1 MYKHFLSVLSA
12 VIISILP
19 ATAQGTFQRPKLV
32 VGVVIDQMRWDYLY
46 RYQNRFEEDGFKRL
60 MREGFNC
67 ENTMLNYI
75 PAVTAIGHTSLYT
88 GSVPAIHGIA
98 GNDFHINGKQTYCTD
113 DDNVSTVG
121 STSNAGKMSPRNL
134 QTTTIGDELHL
145 ATNYQSK
152 VISISLK
159 DRAAI
164 LPGGHTA
171 DGAYW
176 FDTET
181 GNFITSTYYR
191 DELPEWLDKF
201 NDKQLAKQYLSK
213 DWNTLY
219 PIESYKKSC
228 VDNNDYET
236 PFPNTAAPTMPVATS
251 KIMETEGYG
260 LIRNTPYGNT
270 ITIDLALAAIDGEH
284 LGNRGETDMLA
295 ISLSSTD
302 YIGHQFG
309 TYAIETEDTYLRL
322 DRDIARLLTTLDEK
336 IGKGEYLLFLT
347 ADHAAAHNF
356 KFLKDKNIPAGGWD
370 IEKTKKSLNNN
381 LKSTFK
387 TDKNLVSGLL
397 NYQIFLDNE
406 KIDSLGI
413 DKGDVISSA
422 INYIKRGEGVYCA
435 VEQENAGTA
444 TIPSPIKD
452 RIINGYYPGRSGEI
466 QIIMSPGWYG
476 LESEETGGT
485 DHGVWHPYDTH
496 VPLIFFG
503 SGIKP
508 GHTFAPVDFTDIAA
522 TICALL
528 RIQMPDGCIGKPIAD
543 LTDK

>member
-1 MYKHFLSVLSA
+1 MHKYLFSLLLA
-12 VIISILP
+12 AILAMP
-19 ATAQGTFQRPKLV
+19 AMAQNPFRRPKLV
-32 VGVVIDQMRWDYLY
+32 VGVVVDQMRWDYLY
-46 RYQNRFEEDGFKRL
+46 RYQERFGDNGFKRL

-75 PAVTAIGHTSLYT
+75 PAVTAIGHTSIYT

-98 GNDFHINGKQTYCTD
+98 GNDFHIDGKQTYCTD
-113 DDNVSTVG
+113 DAAVATVG
-121 STSNAGKMSPRNL
+121 SNSDAGKMSPHNL
-134 QTTTIGDELHL
+134 KVTTIGDELHL
-145 ATNYQSK
+145 ATNYRSK
-152 VISISLK
+152 IISVSLK
-159 DRAAI
+159 DRASI

-176 FDTET
+176 FDAET

-191 DELPEWLDKF
+191 KDLPGWLKQF
-201 NDKQLAKQYLSK
+201 NDRQLAKHYLSQ
-213 DWNTLY
+213 DWETLY
-219 PIESYKKSC
+219 PTESYKNSTA
-228 VDNNDYET
+228 DNNSYEN
-236 PFPNTAAPTMPVATS
+236 PFPGADTPTMPVTTS
-251 KIMETEGYG
+251 KLMDSEGLG

-270 ITIDLALAAIDGEH
+270 LTIDLALAAIDGER

-295 ISLSSTD
+295 VSLSSTD

-322 DRDIARLLTTLDEK
+322 DRDIARLLAALDQE

-356 KFLKDKNIPAGGWD
+356 KFLTDKGIPAGGWD
-370 IEKTKKSLNNN
+370 IEKTKAALNSH
-381 LKSTFK
+381 LKAEFK
-387 TDKNLVSGLL
+387 TDCNLVSGLL

-413 DKGDVISSA
+413 SKENVVAAA
-422 INYIKRGEGVYCA
+422 IDYIKRGEGVYCA

-444 TIPSPIKD
+444 TLPSPIKD
-452 RIINGYYPGRSGEI
+452 RIVNGYYPGRSGEI
-466 QIIMSPGWYG
+466 QIIMQPGWYG
-476 LESEETGGT
+476 LESEATGGT

-503 SGIKP
+503 SGINP
-508 GHTFAPVDFTDIAA
+508 GATFTPVEITDIAA
-522 TICALL
+522 TVCALL
-528 RIQMPDGCIGKPIAD
+528 HIQMPDGCLGKPVTE
-543 LTDK
+543 LTK

>member
-1 MYKHFLSVLSA
+1 MHKYLFSLLLA
-12 VIISILP
+12 AILAMP
-19 ATAQGTFQRPKLV
+19 AMAQNPFRRPKLV
-32 VGVVIDQMRWDYLY
+32 VGVVVDQMRWDYLY
-46 RYQNRFEEDGFKRL
+46 RYQERFGDNGFKRL

-75 PAVTAIGHTSLYT
+75 PAVTAIGHTSIYT

-98 GNDFHINGKQTYCTD
+98 GNDFHIDGKQTYCTD
-113 DDNVSTVG
+113 DAAVATVG
-121 STSNAGKMSPRNL
+121 SNSDAGKMSPHNL
-134 QTTTIGDELHL
+134 KVTTIGDELHL
-145 ATNYQSK
+145 ATNYRSK
-152 VISISLK
+152 VISVSLK
-159 DRAAI
+159 DRASI

-176 FDTET
+176 FDAET

-191 DELPEWLDKF
+191 KDLPGWLKKF
-201 NDKQLAKQYLSK
+201 NDRQLAKHYLSQ
-213 DWNTLY
+213 DWETLY
-219 PIESYKKSC
+219 PTESYKNSTA
-228 VDNNDYET
+228 DNNSYEN
-236 PFPNTAAPTMPVATS
+236 PFPGADTPTMPVATS
-251 KIMETEGYG
+251 KLMDSEGLG

-270 ITIDLALAAIDGEH
+270 LTIDLALAAIDGER

-295 ISLSSTD
+295 VSLSSTD

-322 DRDIARLLTTLDEK
+322 DRDIARLLAALDKE

-356 KFLKDKNIPAGGWD
+356 KFLTDKGIPAGGWD
-370 IEKTKKSLNNN
+370 IEKTKAALNSH
-381 LKSTFK
+381 LKAEFK
-387 TDKNLVSGLL
+387 TDCNLVSGLL

-413 DKGDVISSA
+413 SKENVVAAA
-422 INYIKRGEGVYCA
+422 IDYIKRGEGVYCA

-444 TIPSPIKD
+444 TLPSPIKD
-452 RIINGYYPGRSGEI
+452 RIVNGYYPGRSGEI
-466 QIIMSPGWYG
+466 QIIMQPGWYG
-476 LESEETGGT
+476 LESEATGGT

-503 SGIKP
+503 SGINP
-508 GHTFAPVDFTDIAA
+508 GATFTPVEITDIAA
-522 TICALL
+522 TVCALL
-528 RIQMPDGCIGKPIAD
+528 HIQMPDGCIGKPVTE
-543 LTDK
+543 LTK

>member
-1 MYKHFLSVLSA
+1 MHKYLFSLLLA
-12 VIISILP
+12 AILAMP
-19 ATAQGTFQRPKLV
+19 AMAQNPFRRPKLV
-32 VGVVIDQMRWDYLY
+32 VGVVVDQMRWDYLY
-46 RYQNRFEEDGFKRL
+46 RYQERFGDNGFKRL

-75 PAVTAIGHTSLYT
+75 PAVTAIGHTSIYT

-98 GNDFHINGKQTYCTD
+98 GNDFHIDGKQTYCTD
-113 DDNVSTVG
+113 DAAVATVG
-121 STSNAGKMSPRNL
+121 SNSDAGKMSPHNL
-134 QTTTIGDELHL
+134 KVTTIGDELHL
-145 ATNYQSK
+145 ATNYRSK
-152 VISISLK
+152 IISVSLK
-159 DRAAI
+159 DRASI

-176 FDTET
+176 FDAET

-191 DELPEWLDKF
+191 KDLPGWLKQF
-201 NDKQLAKQYLSK
+201 NDRQLAKHYLSQ
-213 DWNTLY
+213 DWETLY
-219 PIESYKKSC
+219 PTESYKNSTA
-228 VDNNDYET
+228 DNNSYEN
-236 PFPNTAAPTMPVATS
+236 PFPGADTPTMPVATS
-251 KIMETEGYG
+251 KLMDSEGLG

-270 ITIDLALAAIDGEH
+270 LTIDLALAAIDGER

-295 ISLSSTD
+295 VSLSSTD

-322 DRDIARLLTTLDEK
+322 DRDIARLLAALDQK

-356 KFLKDKNIPAGGWD
+356 KFLTDKGIPAGGWD
-370 IEKTKKSLNNN
+370 IRKTKAALNSH
-381 LKSTFK
+381 LKAEFK
-387 TDKNLVSGLL
+387 TDCNLVSGLL

-413 DKGDVISSA
+413 SKENVVAAA
-422 INYIKRGEGVYCA
+422 IDYIKRGEGVYCA

-444 TIPSPIKD
+444 TLPSPIKN
-452 RIINGYYPGRSGEI
+452 RIVNGYYPGRSGEI
-466 QIIMSPGWYG
+466 QIIMQPGWYG
-476 LESEETGGT
+476 LESEATGGT

-503 SGIKP
+503 SGINP
-508 GHTFAPVDFTDIAA
+508 GATFTPVEITDIAA
-522 TICALL
+522 TVCALL
-528 RIQMPDGCIGKPIAD
+528 HIQMPDGCIGKPVTE
-543 LTDK
+543 LTK

>member
-1 MYKHFLSVLSA
+1 MHKYLFSFLLA
-12 VIISILP
+12 AILAMP
-19 ATAQGTFQRPKLV
+19 AMAQNPFRRPKLV
-32 VGVVIDQMRWDYLY
+32 VGVVVDQMRWDYLY
-46 RYQNRFEEDGFKRL
+46 RYQERFGDNGFKRL

-75 PAVTAIGHTSLYT
+75 PAVTAIGHTSIYT

-98 GNDFHINGKQTYCTD
+98 GNDFHIDGKQTYCTD
-113 DDNVSTVG
+113 DAAVATVG
-121 STSNAGKMSPRNL
+121 SNSDAGKMSPHNL
-134 QTTTIGDELHL
+134 KVTTIGDELHL
-145 ATNYQSK
+145 ATNYRSK
-152 VISISLK
+152 VISVSLK
-159 DRAAI
+159 DRASI

-176 FDTET
+176 FDAET

-191 DELPEWLDKF
+191 KDLPGWLKKF
-201 NDKQLAKQYLSK
+201 NDRQLAKHYLSQ
-213 DWNTLY
+213 DWETLY
-219 PIESYKKSC
+219 PTERYKNSTA
-228 VDNNDYET
+228 DNNSYEN
-236 PFPNTAAPTMPVATS
+236 PFPGADTPTMPVTTS
-251 KIMETEGYG
+251 KLMDSEGLG

-270 ITIDLALAAIDGEH
+270 LTIDLALAAIDGER

-295 ISLSSTD
+295 VSLSSTD

-322 DRDIARLLTTLDEK
+322 DCDIARLLAALDQE

-356 KFLKDKNIPAGGWD
+356 KFLTDKGIPAGGWD
-370 IEKTKKSLNNN
+370 IGKTKAALNSH
-381 LKSTFK
+381 LKAEFK
-387 TDKNLVSGLL
+387 TDCNLVSGLL

-413 DKGDVISSA
+413 SKKNVVAAA
-422 INYIKRGEGVYCA
+422 IDYIKRGEGVYCA

-444 TIPSPIKD
+444 TLPSPIKD
-452 RIINGYYPGRSGEI
+452 RIVNGYYPGRSGEI
-466 QIIMSPGWYG
+466 QIIMQPGWYG
-476 LESEETGGT
+476 LESEATGGT

-503 SGIKP
+503 SGINP
-508 GHTFAPVDFTDIAA
+508 GATFTPVEITDIAA
-522 TICALL
+522 TVCALL
-528 RIQMPDGCIGKPIAD
+528 HIQMPDGCIGKPVTE
-543 LTDK
+543 LTK

>member
-1 MYKHFLSVLSA
+1 MHKYLFSLLLA
-12 VIISILP
+12 AILAMP
-19 ATAQGTFQRPKLV
+19 AMAQNPFRRPKLV
-32 VGVVIDQMRWDYLY
+32 VGVVVDQMRWDYLY
-46 RYQNRFEEDGFKRL
+46 RYQERFGDNGFKRL

-75 PAVTAIGHTSLYT
+75 PAVTAIGHTSIYT

-98 GNDFHINGKQTYCTD
+98 GNDFHIDGKQTYCTD
-113 DDNVSTVG
+113 DAAVATVG
-121 STSNAGKMSPRNL
+121 SNSDAGKMSPHNL
-134 QTTTIGDELHL
+134 KVTTIGDELHL
-145 ATNYQSK
+145 ATNYRSK
-152 VISISLK
+152 VISVSLK
-159 DRAAI
+159 DRASI

-176 FDTET
+176 FDAET

-191 DELPEWLDKF
+191 KDLPGWLKQF
-201 NDKQLAKQYLSK
+201 NDRQLAKHYLSQ
-213 DWNTLY
+213 DWETLY
-219 PIESYKKSC
+219 PTESYKNSTA
-228 VDNNDYET
+228 DNNSYEN
-236 PFPNTAAPTMPVATS
+236 PFPGADTPTMPVATS
-251 KIMETEGYG
+251 KLMDSEGLG

-270 ITIDLALAAIDGEH
+270 LTIDLALAAIDGER

-295 ISLSSTD
+295 VSLSSTD

-322 DRDIARLLTTLDEK
+322 DRDIARLLAALDQE

-356 KFLKDKNIPAGGWD
+356 KFLTDKGIPAGGWD
-370 IEKTKKSLNNN
+370 IEKTKAALNSH
-381 LKSTFK
+381 LKAEFK
-387 TDKNLVSGLL
+387 TDCNLVSGLL

-413 DKGDVISSA
+413 SKENVVAAA
-422 INYIKRGEGVYCA
+422 IDYIKRGEGVYCA

-444 TIPSPIKD
+444 TLPSPIKD
-452 RIINGYYPGRSGEI
+452 RIVNGYYPGRSGEI
-466 QIIMSPGWYG
+466 QIIMQPGWYG
-476 LESEETGGT
+476 LESEATGGT

-503 SGIKP
+503 SGINP
-508 GHTFAPVDFTDIAA
+508 GATFTPVEITDIAA
-522 TICALL
+522 TVCALL
-528 RIQMPDGCIGKPIAD
+528 HIQMPDGCLGKPVTE
-543 LTDK
+543 LTK

>member
-1 MYKHFLSVLSA
+1 MHKYLFSFLLA
-12 VIISILP
+12 AILAMP
-19 ATAQGTFQRPKLV
+19 AMAQNPFRRPKLV
-32 VGVVIDQMRWDYLY
+32 VGVVVDQMRWDYLY
-46 RYQNRFEEDGFKRL
+46 RYQERFGDNGFKRL

-75 PAVTAIGHTSLYT
+75 PAVTAIGHTSIYT

-98 GNDFHINGKQTYCTD
+98 GNDFHIDGKQTYCTD
-113 DDNVSTVG
+113 DAAVATVG
-121 STSNAGKMSPRNL
+121 SNSDAGKMSPHNL
-134 QTTTIGDELHL
+134 KVTTIGDELHL
-145 ATNYQSK
+145 ATNYRSK
-152 VISISLK
+152 VISVSLK
-159 DRAAI
+159 DRASI

-176 FDTET
+176 FDAET

-191 DELPEWLDKF
+191 KDLPGWLKQF
-201 NDKQLAKQYLSK
+201 NDRQLAKHYLSQ
-213 DWNTLY
+213 DWETLY
-219 PIESYKKSC
+219 PTESYKNSTA
-228 VDNNDYET
+228 DNNSYEN
-236 PFPNTAAPTMPVATS
+236 PFPGADTPTMPVTTS
-251 KIMETEGYG
+251 KLMDSEGLG

-270 ITIDLALAAIDGEH
+270 LTIDLALAAIDGER

-295 ISLSSTD
+295 VSLSSTD

-322 DRDIARLLTTLDEK
+322 DRDIARLLAALDQK

-356 KFLKDKNIPAGGWD
+356 KFLTDKGIPAGGWD
-370 IEKTKKSLNNN
+370 IEKTKAALNSH
-381 LKSTFK
+381 LKAEFK
-387 TDKNLVSGLL
+387 TDCNLVSGLL

-413 DKGDVISSA
+413 SKENVVAAA
-422 INYIKRGEGVYCA
+422 IDYIKRGEGVYCA

-444 TIPSPIKD
+444 TLPSPIKN
-452 RIINGYYPGRSGEI
+452 RIVNGYYPGRSGEI
-466 QIIMSPGWYG
+466 QIIMQPGWYG
-476 LESEETGGT
+476 LESEATGGT

-503 SGIKP
+503 SGINP
-508 GHTFAPVDFTDIAA
+508 GATFTPVEITDIAA
-522 TICALL
+522 TVCALL
-528 RIQMPDGCIGKPIAD
+528 HIQMPDGCIGKPVIE
-543 LTDK
+543 LTK

>member
-1 MYKHFLSVLSA
+1 MHKYLFSLLLA
-12 VIISILP
+12 AILAMP
-19 ATAQGTFQRPKLV
+19 AMAQNPFRRPKLV
-32 VGVVIDQMRWDYLY
+32 VGVVVDQMRWDYLY
-46 RYQNRFEEDGFKRL
+46 RYQERFGDNGFKRL

-75 PAVTAIGHTSLYT
+75 PAVTAIGHTSIYT

-98 GNDFHINGKQTYCTD
+98 GNDFHIDGKQTYCTD
-113 DDNVSTVG
+113 DAAVATVG
-121 STSNAGKMSPRNL
+121 SNSDAGKMSPHNL
-134 QTTTIGDELHL
+134 KVTTIGDELHL
-145 ATNYQSK
+145 ATNYRSK
-152 VISISLK
+152 VISVSLK
-159 DRAAI
+159 DRASI

-176 FDTET
+176 FDAET

-191 DELPEWLDKF
+191 KDLPGWLKQF
-201 NDKQLAKQYLSK
+201 NDRQLAKHYLSQ
-213 DWNTLY
+213 DWETLY
-219 PIESYKKSC
+219 PTESYKNSTA
-228 VDNNDYET
+228 DNNSYEN
-236 PFPNTAAPTMPVATS
+236 PFPGADTPTMPVATS
-251 KIMETEGYG
+251 KLMDSEGLG

-270 ITIDLALAAIDGEH
+270 LTIDLALAAIDGER

-295 ISLSSTD
+295 VSLSSTD

-322 DRDIARLLTTLDEK
+322 DRDIARLLAALDHE

-356 KFLKDKNIPAGGWD
+356 KFLTDKGIPAGGWD
-370 IEKTKKSLNNN
+370 IEKTKAALNSH
-381 LKSTFK
+381 LKAEFK
-387 TDKNLVSGLL
+387 TDCNLVSGLL

-413 DKGDVISSA
+413 SKENVVAAA
-422 INYIKRGEGVYCA
+422 IDYIKRGEGVYCA

-444 TIPSPIKD
+444 TLPSPIKD
-452 RIINGYYPGRSGEI
+452 RIVNGYYPGRSGEI
-466 QIIMSPGWYG
+466 QIIMQPGWYG
-476 LESEETGGT
+476 LESEATGGT

-503 SGIKP
+503 SGINP
-508 GHTFAPVDFTDIAA
+508 GATFTPVEITDIAA
-522 TICALL
+522 TVCALL
-528 RIQMPDGCIGKPIAD
+528 HIQMPDGCIGKPVTE
-543 LTDK
+543 LTK

>member
-1 MYKHFLSVLSA
+1 MHKYLFSLLLA
-12 VIISILP
+12 AILAMP
-19 ATAQGTFQRPKLV
+19 TMAQNPFRRPKLV
-32 VGVVIDQMRWDYLY
+32 VGVVVDQMRWDYLY
-46 RYQNRFEEDGFKRL
+46 RYQERFGDNGFKRL

-75 PAVTAIGHTSLYT
+75 PAVTAIGHTSIYT

-98 GNDFHINGKQTYCTD
+98 GNDFHIDGKQTYCTD
-113 DDNVSTVG
+113 DAAVATVG
-121 STSNAGKMSPRNL
+121 SNSDAGKMSPHNL
-134 QTTTIGDELHL
+134 KVTTIGDELHL
-145 ATNYQSK
+145 ATNYRSK
-152 VISISLK
+152 IISVSLK
-159 DRAAI
+159 DRASI

-176 FDTET
+176 FDAET

-191 DELPEWLDKF
+191 KDLPGWLKQF
-201 NDKQLAKQYLSK
+201 NDRQLAKHYLSQ
-213 DWNTLY
+213 DWETLY
-219 PIESYKKSC
+219 PTESYKNSTA
-228 VDNNDYET
+228 DNNSYEN
-236 PFPNTAAPTMPVATS
+236 PFPGADTPTMPVATS
-251 KIMETEGYG
+251 KLMDSEGLG

-270 ITIDLALAAIDGEH
+270 LTIDLALAAIDGER

-295 ISLSSTD
+295 VSLSSTD

-322 DRDIARLLTTLDEK
+322 DRDIARLLAALDHE

-356 KFLKDKNIPAGGWD
+356 KFLTDKGIPAGGWD
-370 IEKTKKSLNNN
+370 IEKTKAALNSH
-381 LKSTFK
+381 LKAEFK
-387 TDKNLVSGLL
+387 TDCNLVSGLL

-413 DKGDVISSA
+413 SKENVVAAA
-422 INYIKRGEGVYCA
+422 IDYIKRGEGVYCA

-444 TIPSPIKD
+444 TLPSPIKD
-452 RIINGYYPGRSGEI
+452 RIVNGYYPGRSGEI
-466 QIIMSPGWYG
+466 QIIMQPGWYG
-476 LESEETGGT
+476 LESEATGGT

-503 SGIKP
+503 SGINP
-508 GHTFAPVDFTDIAA
+508 GATFTPVEITDIAA
-522 TICALL
+522 TVCALL
-528 RIQMPDGCIGKPIAD
+528 HIQMPDGCIGKPVTE
-543 LTDK
+543 LTK

>member
-1 MYKHFLSVLSA
+1 MHKYLFSLLLA
-12 VIISILP
+12 AILAMP
-19 ATAQGTFQRPKLV
+19 AMAQNPFRRPKLV
-32 VGVVIDQMRWDYLY
+32 VGVVVDQMRWDYLY
-46 RYQNRFEEDGFKRL
+46 RYQERFGDNGFKRL

-75 PAVTAIGHTSLYT
+75 PAVTAIGHTSIYT

-98 GNDFHINGKQTYCTD
+98 GNDFHIDGKQTYCTD
-113 DDNVSTVG
+113 DAAVATVG
-121 STSNAGKMSPRNL
+121 SNSDAGKMSPHNL
-134 QTTTIGDELHL
+134 KVTTIGDELHL
-145 ATNYQSK
+145 ATNYRSK
-152 VISISLK
+152 IISVSLK
-159 DRAAI
+159 DRASI

-176 FDTET
+176 FDAET

-191 DELPEWLDKF
+191 KDLPGWLKQF
-201 NDKQLAKQYLSK
+201 NDRQLAKHYLSQ
-213 DWNTLY
+213 DWETLY
-219 PIESYKKSC
+219 PTESYKNSTA
-228 VDNNDYET
+228 DNNSYEN
-236 PFPNTAAPTMPVATS
+236 PFPGADTPTMPVTTS
-251 KIMETEGYG
+251 KLMDSEGLG

-270 ITIDLALAAIDGEH
+270 LTIDLALAAIDGER

-295 ISLSSTD
+295 VSLSSTD

-322 DRDIARLLTTLDEK
+322 DRDIARLLAALDQE

-356 KFLKDKNIPAGGWD
+356 KFLTDKGIPAGGWD
-370 IEKTKKSLNNN
+370 IGKTKAALNSH
-381 LKSTFK
+381 LKAEFK
-387 TDKNLVSGLL
+387 TDCNLVSGLL

-413 DKGDVISSA
+413 SKENVVAAA
-422 INYIKRGEGVYCA
+422 IDYIKRGEGVYCA

-444 TIPSPIKD
+444 TLPSPIKD
-452 RIINGYYPGRSGEI
+452 RIVNGYYPGRSGEI
-466 QIIMSPGWYG
+466 QIIMQPGWYG
-476 LESEETGGT
+476 LESEATGGT

-503 SGIKP
+503 SGINP
-508 GHTFAPVDFTDIAA
+508 GATFTPVEITDIAA
-522 TICALL
+522 TVCALL
-528 RIQMPDGCIGKPIAD
+528 HIQMPDGCIGKPVTE
-543 LTDK
+543 LTK

>member
-1 MYKHFLSVLSA
+1 MHKYLFSLLLA
-12 VIISILP
+12 AILAMP
-19 ATAQGTFQRPKLV
+19 AMAQNPFRRPKLV
-32 VGVVIDQMRWDYLY
+32 VGVVVDQMRWDYLY
-46 RYQNRFEEDGFKRL
+46 RYQERFGDNGFKRL

-75 PAVTAIGHTSLYT
+75 PAVTAIGHTSIYT

-98 GNDFHINGKQTYCTD
+98 GNDFHIDGKQTYCTD
-113 DDNVSTVG
+113 DAAVATVG
-121 STSNAGKMSPRNL
+121 SNSDAGKMSPHNL
-134 QTTTIGDELHL
+134 KVTTIGDELHL
-145 ATNYQSK
+145 ATNYRSK
-152 VISISLK
+152 VISVSLK
-159 DRAAI
+159 DRASI

-176 FDTET
+176 FDAET

-191 DELPEWLDKF
+191 KDLPGWLKKF
-201 NDKQLAKQYLSK
+201 NDRQLAKHYLSQ
-213 DWNTLY
+213 DWETLY
-219 PIESYKKSC
+219 PTESYKNSTA
-228 VDNNDYET
+228 DNNSYEN
-236 PFPNTAAPTMPVATS
+236 PFPGADTPTMPVTTS
-251 KIMETEGYG
+251 KLMDSEGLG

-270 ITIDLALAAIDGEH
+270 LTIDLALAAIDGER

-295 ISLSSTD
+295 VSLSSTD

-322 DRDIARLLTTLDEK
+322 DRDIARLLAALDQK

-356 KFLKDKNIPAGGWD
+356 KFLTDKGIPAGGWD
-370 IEKTKKSLNNN
+370 IGKTKAALNSH
-381 LKSTFK
+381 LKAEFK
-387 TDKNLVSGLL
+387 TDCNLVSGLL

-413 DKGDVISSA
+413 SKENVVAAA
-422 INYIKRGEGVYCA
+422 IDYIKRGEGVYCA

-444 TIPSPIKD
+444 TLPSPIKD
-452 RIINGYYPGRSGEI
+452 RIVNGYYPGRSGEI
-466 QIIMSPGWYG
+466 QIIMQPGWYG
-476 LESEETGGT
+476 LESEATGGT

-503 SGIKP
+503 SGINP
-508 GHTFAPVDFTDIAA
+508 GATFTPVEITDIAA
-522 TICALL
+522 TVCALL
-528 RIQMPDGCIGKPIAD
+528 HIQMPDGCLGKPVTE
-543 LTDK
+543 LTK

>member
-1 MYKHFLSVLSA
+1 MHKYLFSFLLA
-12 VIISILP
+12 AILAMP
-19 ATAQGTFQRPKLV
+19 AMAQNPFRRPKLV
-32 VGVVIDQMRWDYLY
+32 VGVVVDQMRWDYLY
-46 RYQNRFEEDGFKRL
+46 RYQERFGDNGFKRL

-75 PAVTAIGHTSLYT
+75 PAVTAIGHTSIYT

-98 GNDFHINGKQTYCTD
+98 GNDFHIDGKQTYCTD
-113 DDNVSTVG
+113 DAAVATVG
-121 STSNAGKMSPRNL
+121 SNSDAGKMSPHNL
-134 QTTTIGDELHL
+134 KVTTIGDELHL
-145 ATNYQSK
+145 ATNYRSK
-152 VISISLK
+152 VISVSLK
-159 DRAAI
+159 DRASI

-176 FDTET
+176 FDAET

-191 DELPEWLDKF
+191 KDLPGWLKQF
-201 NDKQLAKQYLSK
+201 NDRQLAKHYLSQ
-213 DWNTLY
+213 DWETLY
-219 PIESYKKSC
+219 PTESYKNSTA
-228 VDNNDYET
+228 DNNSYEN
-236 PFPNTAAPTMPVATS
+236 PFPGADTPTMPVTTS
-251 KIMETEGYG
+251 KLMDSEGLG

-270 ITIDLALAAIDGEH
+270 LTIDLALAAIDGER

-295 ISLSSTD
+295 VSLSSTD

-322 DRDIARLLTTLDEK
+322 DRDIARLLAALDQE

-356 KFLKDKNIPAGGWD
+356 KFLTDKGIPAGGWD
-370 IEKTKKSLNNN
+370 IGKTKAALNSH
-381 LKSTFK
+381 LKAEFK
-387 TDKNLVSGLL
+387 TDCNLVSGLL

-413 DKGDVISSA
+413 SKENVVAAA
-422 INYIKRGEGVYCA
+422 IDYIKRGEGVYCA

-444 TIPSPIKD
+444 ILPSPIKD
-452 RIINGYYPGRSGEI
+452 RIVNGYYPGRSGEI
-466 QIIMSPGWYG
+466 QIIMQPGWYG
-476 LESEETGGT
+476 LESEATGGT

-503 SGIKP
+503 SGINP
-508 GHTFAPVDFTDIAA
+508 GATFTPVEITDIAA
-522 TICALL
+522 TVCALL
-528 RIQMPDGCIGKPIAD
+528 HIQMPDGCIGKPVTE
-543 LTDK
+543 LTK

>member
-1 MYKHFLSVLSA
+1 MHKYLFSLLLA
-12 VIISILP
+12 AILAMP
-19 ATAQGTFQRPKLV
+19 AMAQNPFRRPKLV
-32 VGVVIDQMRWDYLY
+32 VGVVVDQMRWDYLY
-46 RYQNRFEEDGFKRL
+46 RYQERFGDNGFKRL

-75 PAVTAIGHTSLYT
+75 PAVTAIGHTSIYT

-98 GNDFHINGKQTYCTD
+98 GNDFHIDGKQTYCTD
-113 DDNVSTVG
+113 DAAVATVG
-121 STSNAGKMSPRNL
+121 SNSDAGKMSPHNL
-134 QTTTIGDELHL
+134 KVTTIGDELHL
-145 ATNYQSK
+145 ATNYRSK
-152 VISISLK
+152 VISVSLK
-159 DRAAI
+159 DRASI

-176 FDTET
+176 FDAET

-191 DELPEWLDKF
+191 KDLPGWLKKF
-201 NDKQLAKQYLSK
+201 NDRQLAKHYLSQ
-213 DWNTLY
+213 DWETLY
-219 PIESYKKSC
+219 PTESYKNSTA
-228 VDNNDYET
+228 DNNSYEN
-236 PFPNTAAPTMPVATS
+236 PFPGADTPTMPVTTS
-251 KIMETEGYG
+251 KLMDSEGLG

-270 ITIDLALAAIDGEH
+270 LTIDLALAAIDGER

-295 ISLSSTD
+295 VSLSSTD

-322 DRDIARLLTTLDEK
+322 DRDIARLLAALDQK

-356 KFLKDKNIPAGGWD
+356 KFLTDKGIPAGGWD
-370 IEKTKKSLNNN
+370 IEKTKAALNSH
-381 LKSTFK
+381 LKAEFK
-387 TDKNLVSGLL
+387 TDCNLVSGLL

-413 DKGDVISSA
+413 SKENVVAAA
-422 INYIKRGEGVYCA
+422 IDYIKRGEGVYCA

-444 TIPSPIKD
+444 TLPSPIKD
-452 RIINGYYPGRSGEI
+452 RIVNGYYPGRSGEI
-466 QIIMSPGWYG
+466 QIIMQPGWYG
-476 LESEETGGT
+476 LESEATGGT

-503 SGIKP
+503 SGINP
-508 GHTFAPVDFTDIAA
+508 GATFTPVEITDIAA
-522 TICALL
+522 TVCALL
-528 RIQMPDGCIGKPIAD
+528 HIQMPDGCLGKPVTE
-543 LTDK
+543 LTK

>member
-1 MYKHFLSVLSA
+1 MHKYLFSLLLA
-12 VIISILP
+12 AILAMP
-19 ATAQGTFQRPKLV
+19 AMAQNPFRRPKLV
-32 VGVVIDQMRWDYLY
+32 VGVVVDQMRWDYLY
-46 RYQNRFEEDGFKRL
+46 RYQERFGDNGFKRL

-75 PAVTAIGHTSLYT
+75 PAVTAIGHTSIYT

-98 GNDFHINGKQTYCTD
+98 GNDFHIDGKQTYCTD
-113 DDNVSTVG
+113 DAAVATVG
-121 STSNAGKMSPRNL
+121 SNSDAGKMSPHNL
-134 QTTTIGDELHL
+134 KVTTIGDELHL
-145 ATNYQSK
+145 ATNYRSK
-152 VISISLK
+152 VISVSLK
-159 DRAAI
+159 DRASI

-176 FDTET
+176 FDAET

-191 DELPEWLDKF
+191 KDLPGWLKKF
-201 NDKQLAKQYLSK
+201 NDRQLAKHYLSQ
-213 DWNTLY
+213 DWETLY
-219 PIESYKKSC
+219 PTESYKNSTA
-228 VDNNDYET
+228 DNNSYEN
-236 PFPNTAAPTMPVATS
+236 PFPGADTPTMPVTTS
-251 KIMETEGYG
+251 KLMDSEGLG

-270 ITIDLALAAIDGEH
+270 LTIDLALAAIDGER

-295 ISLSSTD
+295 VSLSSTD

-322 DRDIARLLTTLDEK
+322 DRDIARLLAALDQE

-356 KFLKDKNIPAGGWD
+356 KFLTDKGIPAGGWD
-370 IEKTKKSLNNN
+370 IEKTKAALNSH
-381 LKSTFK
+381 LKAEFK
-387 TDKNLVSGLL
+387 TDCNLVSGLL

-413 DKGDVISSA
+413 SKENVVAAA
-422 INYIKRGEGVYCA
+422 IDYIKRGEGVYCA

-444 TIPSPIKD
+444 TLPSPIKD
-452 RIINGYYPGRSGEI
+452 RIVNGYYPGRSGEI
-466 QIIMSPGWYG
+466 QIIMQPGWYG
-476 LESEETGGT
+476 LESEATGGT

-503 SGIKP
+503 SGINP
-508 GHTFAPVDFTDIAA
+508 GATFTPVEITDIAA
-522 TICALL
+522 TVCALL
-528 RIQMPDGCIGKPIAD
+528 HIQMPNGCLGKPVTE
-543 LTDK
+543 LTK

>member
-1 MYKHFLSVLSA
+1 MHKYLFSLLLA
-12 VIISILP
+12 AILAMP
-19 ATAQGTFQRPKLV
+19 AMAQNPFRRPKLV
-32 VGVVIDQMRWDYLY
+32 VGVVVDQMRWDYLY
-46 RYQNRFEEDGFKRL
+46 RYQERFGDNGFKRL

-75 PAVTAIGHTSLYT
+75 PAVTAIGHTSIYT

-98 GNDFHINGKQTYCTD
+98 GNDFHIDGKQTYCTD
-113 DDNVSTVG
+113 DAAVATVG
-121 STSNAGKMSPRNL
+121 SNSDAGKMSPHNL
-134 QTTTIGDELHL
+134 KVTTIGDELHL
-145 ATNYQSK
+145 ATNYRSK
-152 VISISLK
+152 VISVSLK
-159 DRAAI
+159 DRASI

-176 FDTET
+176 FDAET

-191 DELPEWLDKF
+191 KDLPGWLKKF
-201 NDKQLAKQYLSK
+201 NDRQLAKHYLLQ
-213 DWNTLY
+213 DWETLY
-219 PIESYKKSC
+219 PTESYKNSTA
-228 VDNNDYET
+228 DNNSYEN
-236 PFPNTAAPTMPVATS
+236 PFPGADTPTMPVTTS
-251 KIMETEGYG
+251 KLMDSEGLG

-270 ITIDLALAAIDGEH
+270 LTIDLALAAIDGER

-295 ISLSSTD
+295 VSLSSTD

-322 DRDIARLLTTLDEK
+322 DRDIARLLAALDQK

-356 KFLKDKNIPAGGWD
+356 KFLTDKGIPAGGWE
-370 IEKTKKSLNNN
+370 IEKTKAALNSH
-381 LKSTFK
+381 LKAEFK
-387 TDKNLVSGLL
+387 TDCNLVSGLL

-413 DKGDVISSA
+413 SKENVVAAA
-422 INYIKRGEGVYCA
+422 IDYIKRGEGVYCA

-444 TIPSPIKD
+444 TLPSPIKD
-452 RIINGYYPGRSGEI
+452 RIVNGYYPGRSGEI
-466 QIIMSPGWYG
+466 QIIMQPGWYG
-476 LESEETGGT
+476 LESEATGGT

-503 SGIKP
+503 SGINP
-508 GHTFAPVDFTDIAA
+508 GATFTPVEITDIAA
-522 TICALL
+522 TVCALL
-528 RIQMPDGCIGKPIAD
+528 HIQMPDGCIGKPVTE
-543 LTDK
+543 LTK

>member
-1 MYKHFLSVLSA
+1 MHKYLFSLLLA
-12 VIISILP
+12 AILAMP
-19 ATAQGTFQRPKLV
+19 AMAQNPFRRPKLV
-32 VGVVIDQMRWDYLY
+32 VGVVVDQMRWDYLY
-46 RYQNRFEEDGFKRL
+46 RYQERFGDNGFKRL

-75 PAVTAIGHTSLYT
+75 PAVTAIGHTSIYT

-98 GNDFHINGKQTYCTD
+98 GNDFHIDDKQTYCTD
-113 DDNVSTVG
+113 DAAVATVG
-121 STSNAGKMSPRNL
+121 SNSDAGKMSPHNL
-134 QTTTIGDELHL
+134 KVTTIGDELHL
-145 ATNYQSK
+145 ATNYRSK
-152 VISISLK
+152 IISVSLK
-159 DRAAI
+159 DRASI

-176 FDTET
+176 FDAET

-191 DELPEWLDKF
+191 KDLPGWLKKF
-201 NDKQLAKQYLSK
+201 NDRQLAKHYLSQ
-213 DWNTLY
+213 DWETLY
-219 PIESYKKSC
+219 PTESYKNSTA
-228 VDNNDYET
+228 DNNSYEN
-236 PFPNTAAPTMPVATS
+236 PFPGADTPTMPVATS
-251 KIMETEGYG
+251 KLMDSEGLG

-270 ITIDLALAAIDGEH
+270 LTIDLALAAIDGER

-295 ISLSSTD
+295 VSLSSTD

-322 DRDIARLLTTLDEK
+322 DRDIARLLAALDQK

-356 KFLKDKNIPAGGWD
+356 KFLTDKGIPAGGWD
-370 IEKTKKSLNNN
+370 IEKTKAALNSH
-381 LKSTFK
+381 LKAEFK
-387 TDKNLVSGLL
+387 TDCNLVSGLL

-413 DKGDVISSA
+413 SKENVVAAA
-422 INYIKRGEGVYCA
+422 IDYIKRGEGVYCA

-444 TIPSPIKD
+444 TLPSPIKN
-452 RIINGYYPGRSGEI
+452 RIVNGYYPGRSGEI
-466 QIIMSPGWYG
+466 QIIMQPGWYG
-476 LESEETGGT
+476 LESEATGGT

-503 SGIKP
+503 SGINP
-508 GHTFAPVDFTDIAA
+508 GATFTPVEITDIAA
-522 TICALL
+522 TVCALL
-528 RIQMPDGCIGKPIAD
+528 HIQMPDGCIGKPVIE
-543 LTDK
+543 LTK

>member
-1 MYKHFLSVLSA
+1 MHKYLFSLLLA
-12 VIISILP
+12 AILAMP
-19 ATAQGTFQRPKLV
+19 AMAQNPFRRPKLV
-32 VGVVIDQMRWDYLY
+32 VGVVVDQMRWDYLY
-46 RYQNRFEEDGFKRL
+46 RYQERFGDNGFKRL

-75 PAVTAIGHTSLYT
+75 PAVTAIGHTSIYT

-98 GNDFHINGKQTYCTD
+98 GNDFHIDDKQTYCTD
-113 DDNVSTVG
+113 DAAVATVG
-121 STSNAGKMSPRNL
+121 SNSDAGKMSPHNL
-134 QTTTIGDELHL
+134 KVTTIGDELHL
-145 ATNYQSK
+145 ATNYRSK
-152 VISISLK
+152 IISVSLK
-159 DRAAI
+159 DRASI

-176 FDTET
+176 FDAET

-191 DELPEWLDKF
+191 KDLPGWLKQF
-201 NDKQLAKQYLSK
+201 NDRQLAKHYLSQ
-213 DWNTLY
+213 DWETLY
-219 PIESYKKSC
+219 PTESYKNSTA
-228 VDNNDYET
+228 DNNSYEN
-236 PFPNTAAPTMPVATS
+236 PFPGADTPTMPVATS
-251 KIMETEGYG
+251 KLMDSEGLG

-270 ITIDLALAAIDGEH
+270 LTIDLALAAIDGER

-295 ISLSSTD
+295 VSLSSTD

-322 DRDIARLLTTLDEK
+322 DRDIARLLAALDQK

-356 KFLKDKNIPAGGWD
+356 KFLTDKGIPAGGWD
-370 IEKTKKSLNNN
+370 IGKTKAALNSH
-381 LKSTFK
+381 LKAEFK
-387 TDKNLVSGLL
+387 TDCNLVSGLL

-413 DKGDVISSA
+413 SKENVVAAA
-422 INYIKRGEGVYCA
+422 IDYIKRGEGVYCA

-444 TIPSPIKD
+444 TLPSPIKD
-452 RIINGYYPGRSGEI
+452 RIVNGYYPGRSGEI
-466 QIIMSPGWYG
+466 QIIMQPGWYG
-476 LESEETGGT
+476 LESEATGGT

-503 SGIKP
+503 SGINP
-508 GHTFAPVDFTDIAA
+508 GATFTPVEITDIAA
-522 TICALL
+522 TVCALL
-528 RIQMPDGCIGKPIAD
+528 HIQMPDGCLGKPVTE
-543 LTDK
+543 LTK

>member
-1 MYKHFLSVLSA
+1 MHKYLFSLLLA
-12 VIISILP
+12 AILAMP
-19 ATAQGTFQRPKLV
+19 AMAQNPFRRPKLV
-32 VGVVIDQMRWDYLY
+32 VGVVVDQMRWDYLY
-46 RYQNRFEEDGFKRL
+46 RYQERFGDNGFKRL

-75 PAVTAIGHTSLYT
+75 PAVTAIGHTSIYT

-98 GNDFHINGKQTYCTD
+98 GNDFHIDGKQTYCTD
-113 DDNVSTVG
+113 DAAVATVG
-121 STSNAGKMSPRNL
+121 SNSDAGKMSPHNL
-134 QTTTIGDELHL
+134 KVTTIGDELHL
-145 ATNYQSK
+145 ATNYRSK
-152 VISISLK
+152 VISVSLK
-159 DRAAI
+159 DRASI

-176 FDTET
+176 FDAET

-191 DELPEWLDKF
+191 KDLPGWLKKF
-201 NDKQLAKQYLSK
+201 NDRQLAKHYLSQ
-213 DWNTLY
+213 DWKTLY
-219 PIESYKKSC
+219 PTESYKNSTA
-228 VDNNDYET
+228 DNNSYEN
-236 PFPNTAAPTMPVATS
+236 PFPGADTPTMPVTTS
-251 KIMETEGYG
+251 KLMASEGLG

-270 ITIDLALAAIDGEH
+270 LTIDLALAAIDGER

-295 ISLSSTD
+295 VSLSSTD

-322 DRDIARLLTTLDEK
+322 DRDIARLLAALDQK

-356 KFLKDKNIPAGGWD
+356 KFLTDKGIPAGGWD
-370 IEKTKKSLNNN
+370 IEKTKAALNSH
-381 LKSTFK
+381 LKAEFK
-387 TDKNLVSGLL
+387 TDCNLVSGLL

-413 DKGDVISSA
+413 SKENVVAAA
-422 INYIKRGEGVYCA
+422 IDYIKRGEGVYCA

-444 TIPSPIKD
+444 TLPSPIKD
-452 RIINGYYPGRSGEI
+452 RIVNGYYPGRSGEI
-466 QIIMSPGWYG
+466 QIIMQPGWYG
-476 LESEETGGT
+476 LESEATGGT

-503 SGIKP
+503 SGINP
-508 GHTFAPVDFTDIAA
+508 GATFTPVEITDIAA
-522 TICALL
+522 TVCALL
-528 RIQMPDGCIGKPIAD
+528 HIQMPDGCLGKPVTE
-543 LTDK
+543 LTK

>member
-1 MYKHFLSVLSA
+1 MHKYLFSLLLA
-12 VIISILP
+12 AILAMP
-19 ATAQGTFQRPKLV
+19 TMAQNPFRRPKLV
-32 VGVVIDQMRWDYLY
+32 VGVVVDQMRWDYLY
-46 RYQNRFEEDGFKRL
+46 RYQERFGDNGFKRL

-75 PAVTAIGHTSLYT
+75 PAVTAIGHTSIYT

-98 GNDFHINGKQTYCTD
+98 GNDFHIDGKQTYCTD
-113 DDNVSTVG
+113 DAAVATVG
-121 STSNAGKMSPRNL
+121 SNSDAGKMSPHNL
-134 QTTTIGDELHL
+134 KVTTIGDELHL
-145 ATNYQSK
+145 ATNYRSK
-152 VISISLK
+152 IISVSLK
-159 DRAAI
+159 DRASI

-176 FDTET
+176 FDAET

-191 DELPEWLDKF
+191 KDLPGWLKQF
-201 NDKQLAKQYLSK
+201 NDRQLAKHYLSQ
-213 DWNTLY
+213 DWETLY
-219 PIESYKKSC
+219 PTESYKNSTA
-228 VDNNDYET
+228 DNNSYEN
-236 PFPNTAAPTMPVATS
+236 PFPGADTPTMPVATS
-251 KIMETEGYG
+251 KLMDSEGLG

-270 ITIDLALAAIDGEH
+270 LTIDLALAAIDGER

-295 ISLSSTD
+295 VSLSSTD

-322 DRDIARLLTTLDEK
+322 DRDIARLLAALDQE

-356 KFLKDKNIPAGGWD
+356 KFLTDKGIPAGGWD
-370 IEKTKKSLNNN
+370 IEKTKAALNSH
-381 LKSTFK
+381 LKAEFK
-387 TDKNLVSGLL
+387 TDCNLVSGLL

-413 DKGDVISSA
+413 SKENVVAAA
-422 INYIKRGEGVYCA
+422 IDYIKRGEGVYCA

-444 TIPSPIKD
+444 TLPSPIKD
-452 RIINGYYPGRSGEI
+452 RIVNGYYPGRSGEI
-466 QIIMSPGWYG
+466 QIIMQPGWYG
-476 LESEETGGT
+476 LESEATGGT

-503 SGIKP
+503 SGINP
-508 GHTFAPVDFTDIAA
+508 GATFTPVEITDIAA
-522 TICALL
+522 TVCALL
-528 RIQMPDGCIGKPIAD
+528 HIQMPDGCIGKPVTE
-543 LTDK
+543 LTK

>member
-1 MYKHFLSVLSA
+1 MHKYLFSLLLA
-12 VIISILP
+12 AILAMP
-19 ATAQGTFQRPKLV
+19 AMAQNPFRRPKLV
-32 VGVVIDQMRWDYLY
+32 VGVVVDQMRWDYLY
-46 RYQNRFEEDGFKRL
+46 RYQERFGDNGFKRL

-75 PAVTAIGHTSLYT
+75 PAVTAIGHTSIYT

-98 GNDFHINGKQTYCTD
+98 GNDFHIDGKQTYCTD
-113 DDNVSTVG
+113 DAAVATVG
-121 STSNAGKMSPRNL
+121 SNSDAGKMSPHNL
-134 QTTTIGDELHL
+134 KVTTIGDELHL
-145 ATNYQSK
+145 ATNYRSK
-152 VISISLK
+152 VISVSLK
-159 DRAAI
+159 DRASI

-176 FDTET
+176 FDAET

-191 DELPEWLDKF
+191 KDLPGWLKQF
-201 NDKQLAKQYLSK
+201 NDRQLAKHYLSQ
-213 DWNTLY
+213 DWETLY
-219 PIESYKKSC
+219 PTESYKNSTA
-228 VDNNDYET
+228 DNNSYEN
-236 PFPNTAAPTMPVATS
+236 PFPGADTPTMPVATS
-251 KIMETEGYG
+251 KLMDSEGLG

-270 ITIDLALAAIDGEH
+270 LTIDLALAAIDGER

-295 ISLSSTD
+295 VSLSSTD

-322 DRDIARLLTTLDEK
+322 DRDIARLLAALDQE

-356 KFLKDKNIPAGGWD
+356 KFLTDKGIPAGGWD
-370 IEKTKKSLNNN
+370 IEKTKAALNSH
-381 LKSTFK
+381 LKAEFK
-387 TDKNLVSGLL
+387 TDCNLVSRLL

-413 DKGDVISSA
+413 SKENVVAAA
-422 INYIKRGEGVYCA
+422 IDYIKRGEGVYCA

-444 TIPSPIKD
+444 TLPSPIKD
-452 RIINGYYPGRSGEI
+452 RIVNGYYPGRSGEI
-466 QIIMSPGWYG
+466 QIIMQPGWYG
-476 LESEETGGT
+476 LESEATGGT

-503 SGIKP
+503 SGINP
-508 GHTFAPVDFTDIAA
+508 GATFTPVEITDIAA
-522 TICALL
+522 TVCALL
-528 RIQMPDGCIGKPIAD
+528 HIQMPDGCLGKPVTE
-543 LTDK
+543 LTK

>member
-1 MYKHFLSVLSA
+1 MHKYLFSLLLA
-12 VIISILP
+12 AILAMP
-19 ATAQGTFQRPKLV
+19 AMAQNPFRRPKLV
-32 VGVVIDQMRWDYLY
+32 VGVVVDQMRWDYLY
-46 RYQNRFEEDGFKRL
+46 RYQERFGDNGFKRL

-75 PAVTAIGHTSLYT
+75 PAVTAIGHTSIYT

-98 GNDFHINGKQTYCTD
+98 GNDFHIDGKQTYCTD
-113 DDNVSTVG
+113 DAAVATVG
-121 STSNAGKMSPRNL
+121 SNSDAGKMSPHNL
-134 QTTTIGDELHL
+134 KVTTIGDELHL
-145 ATNYQSK
+145 ATNYRSK
-152 VISISLK
+152 VISVSLK
-159 DRAAI
+159 DRASI

-176 FDTET
+176 FDAET

-191 DELPEWLDKF
+191 KDLPGWLKKF
-201 NDKQLAKQYLSK
+201 NDRQLAKHYLSQ
-213 DWNTLY
+213 DWETLY
-219 PIESYKKSC
+219 PTESYKNSTA
-228 VDNNDYET
+228 DNNSYEN
-236 PFPNTAAPTMPVATS
+236 PFPGADTPTMPVTTS
-251 KIMETEGYG
+251 KLMDSEGLG

-270 ITIDLALAAIDGEH
+270 LTIDLALAAIDGER

-295 ISLSSTD
+295 VSLSSTD

-322 DRDIARLLTTLDEK
+322 DRDIARLLAALDQE

-356 KFLKDKNIPAGGWD
+356 KFLTDKGIPAGGWD
-370 IEKTKKSLNNN
+370 IGKTKAALNSH
-381 LKSTFK
+381 LKAEFK
-387 TDKNLVSGLL
+387 TDCNLVSGLL

-413 DKGDVISSA
+413 SKENVVAAA
-422 INYIKRGEGVYCA
+422 IDYIKRGEGVYCA

-444 TIPSPIKD
+444 TLPSPIKD
-452 RIINGYYPGRSGEI
+452 RIVNGYYPGRSGEI
-466 QIIMSPGWYG
+466 QIIMQPGWYG
-476 LESEETGGT
+476 LESEATGGT

-503 SGIKP
+503 SGINP
-508 GHTFAPVDFTDIAA
+508 GATFTPVEITDIAA
-522 TICALL
+522 TVCALL
-528 RIQMPDGCIGKPIAD
+528 HIQMPDGCLGKPVTE
-543 LTDK
+543 LTK

>member
-1 MYKHFLSVLSA
+1 MHKYLFSLLLA
-12 VIISILP
+12 AILAMP
-19 ATAQGTFQRPKLV
+19 AMAQNPFRRPKLV
-32 VGVVIDQMRWDYLY
+32 VGVVVDQMRWDYLY
-46 RYQNRFEEDGFKRL
+46 RYQERFGDNGFKRL

-75 PAVTAIGHTSLYT
+75 PAVTAIGHTSIYT

-98 GNDFHINGKQTYCTD
+98 GNDFHIDGKQTYCTD
-113 DDNVSTVG
+113 DAAVATVG
-121 STSNAGKMSPRNL
+121 SNSDAGKMSPHNL
-134 QTTTIGDELHL
+134 KVTTIGDELHL
-145 ATNYQSK
+145 ATNYRSK
-152 VISISLK
+152 IISVSLK
-159 DRAAI
+159 DRASI

-176 FDTET
+176 FDAET

-191 DELPEWLDKF
+191 KDLPGWLKQF
-201 NDKQLAKQYLSK
+201 NDRQLAKHYLSQ
-213 DWNTLY
+213 DWETLY
-219 PIESYKKSC
+219 PTESYKNSTA
-228 VDNNDYET
+228 DNNSYEN
-236 PFPNTAAPTMPVATS
+236 PFPGADTPTMPVTTS
-251 KIMETEGYG
+251 KLMDSEGLG

-270 ITIDLALAAIDGEH
+270 LTIDLALAAIDGER

-295 ISLSSTD
+295 VSLSSTD

-322 DRDIARLLTTLDEK
+322 DRDIARLLAALDQK

-356 KFLKDKNIPAGGWD
+356 KFLTDKGIPAGGWD
-370 IEKTKKSLNNN
+370 IRKTKAALNSH
-381 LKSTFK
+381 LKAEFK
-387 TDKNLVSGLL
+387 TDCNLVSGLL

-413 DKGDVISSA
+413 SKENVVAAA
-422 INYIKRGEGVYCA
+422 IDYIKRGEGVYCA

-444 TIPSPIKD
+444 TLPSPIKD
-452 RIINGYYPGRSGEI
+452 RIVNGYYPGRSGEI
-466 QIIMSPGWYG
+466 QIIMQPGWYG
-476 LESEETGGT
+476 LESEATGGT

-503 SGIKP
+503 SGINP
-508 GHTFAPVDFTDIAA
+508 GATFTPVEITDIAA
-522 TICALL
+522 TVCALL
-528 RIQMPDGCIGKPIAD
+528 HIQMPDGCLGKPVTE
-543 LTDK
+543 LTK

>member
-1 MYKHFLSVLSA
+1 MHKYLFSLLLA
-12 VIISILP
+12 AILAMP
-19 ATAQGTFQRPKLV
+19 AMAQNPFRRPKLV
-32 VGVVIDQMRWDYLY
+32 VGVVVDQMRWDYLY
-46 RYQNRFEEDGFKRL
+46 RYQERFGDNGFKRL

-75 PAVTAIGHTSLYT
+75 PAVTAIGHTSIYT

-98 GNDFHINGKQTYCTD
+98 GNDFHIDGKQTYCTD
-113 DDNVSTVG
+113 DAAVATVG
-121 STSNAGKMSPRNL
+121 SNSDARKMSPHNL
-134 QTTTIGDELHL
+134 KVTTIGDELHL
-145 ATNYQSK
+145 ATNYRSK
-152 VISISLK
+152 IISVSLK
-159 DRAAI
+159 DRASI

-176 FDTET
+176 FDAET

-191 DELPEWLDKF
+191 KDLPGWLKQF
-201 NDKQLAKQYLSK
+201 NDRQLAKHYLSQ
-213 DWNTLY
+213 DWETLY
-219 PIESYKKSC
+219 PTESYKNSTA
-228 VDNNDYET
+228 DNNSYEN
-236 PFPNTAAPTMPVATS
+236 PFPGADTPTMPVATS
-251 KIMETEGYG
+251 KLMDSEGLG

-270 ITIDLALAAIDGEH
+270 LTIDLALAAIDGER

-295 ISLSSTD
+295 VSLSSTD

-322 DRDIARLLTTLDEK
+322 DRDIARLLAALDQE

-356 KFLKDKNIPAGGWD
+356 KFLTDKGIPAGGWD
-370 IEKTKKSLNNN
+370 IEKTKAALNSH
-381 LKSTFK
+381 LKAEFK
-387 TDKNLVSGLL
+387 TDCNLVSGLL

-413 DKGDVISSA
+413 SKENVVAAA
-422 INYIKRGEGVYCA
+422 IDYIKRGEGVYCA

-444 TIPSPIKD
+444 TLPSPIKN
-452 RIINGYYPGRSGEI
+452 RIVNGYYPGRSGEI
-466 QIIMSPGWYG
+466 QIIMQPGWYG
-476 LESEETGGT
+476 LESEATGGT

-503 SGIKP
+503 SGINP
-508 GHTFAPVDFTDIAA
+508 GATFTPVEITDIAA
-522 TICALL
+522 TVCALL
-528 RIQMPDGCIGKPIAD
+528 HIQMPDGCLGKPVTE
-543 LTDK
+543 LTK

>member
-1 MYKHFLSVLSA
+1 MHKYLFSFLLA
-12 VIISILP
+12 AILAMP
-19 ATAQGTFQRPKLV
+19 AMAQNPFRRPKLV
-32 VGVVIDQMRWDYLY
+32 VGVVVDQMRWDYLY
-46 RYQNRFEEDGFKRL
+46 RYQERFGDNGFKRL

-75 PAVTAIGHTSLYT
+75 PAVTAIGHTSIYT

-98 GNDFHINGKQTYCTD
+98 GNDFHIDGKQTYCTD
-113 DDNVSTVG
+113 DAAVATVG
-121 STSNAGKMSPRNL
+121 SNSDAGKMSPHNL
-134 QTTTIGDELHL
+134 KVTTIGDELHL
-145 ATNYQSK
+145 ATNYRSK
-152 VISISLK
+152 VISVSLK
-159 DRAAI
+159 DRASI

-176 FDTET
+176 FDAET

-191 DELPEWLDKF
+191 KDLPGWLKQF
-201 NDKQLAKQYLSK
+201 NDRQLAKHYLSQ
-213 DWNTLY
+213 DWETLY
-219 PIESYKKSC
+219 PTESYKNSTA
-228 VDNNDYET
+228 DNNSYEN
-236 PFPNTAAPTMPVATS
+236 PFPGADTPTMPVATS
-251 KIMETEGYG
+251 KLMDSEGLG

-270 ITIDLALAAIDGEH
+270 LTIDLALAAIDGER

-295 ISLSSTD
+295 VSLSSTD

-322 DRDIARLLTTLDEK
+322 DRDIARLLAALDQK

-356 KFLKDKNIPAGGWD
+356 KFLTDKGIPAGGWD
-370 IEKTKKSLNNN
+370 IEKTKAALNSH
-381 LKSTFK
+381 LKAEFK
-387 TDKNLVSGLL
+387 TDCNLVSGLL

-413 DKGDVISSA
+413 SKENVVAAA
-422 INYIKRGEGVYCA
+422 IDYIKRGEGVYCA

-444 TIPSPIKD
+444 TLPSPIKD
-452 RIINGYYPGRSGEI
+452 RIVNGYYPGRSGEI
-466 QIIMSPGWYG
+466 QIIMQPGWYG
-476 LESEETGGT
+476 LESEATGGT

-503 SGIKP
+503 SGINP
-508 GHTFAPVDFTDIAA
+508 GATFTPVEITDIAA
-522 TICALL
+522 TVCALL
-528 RIQMPDGCIGKPIAD
+528 HIQMPDGCIGKPVTE
-543 LTDK
+543 LTK

>member
-1 MYKHFLSVLSA
+1 MHKYLFSLLLA
-12 VIISILP
+12 AILAMP
-19 ATAQGTFQRPKLV
+19 AMAQNPFRRPKLV
-32 VGVVIDQMRWDYLY
+32 VGVVVDQMRWDYLY
-46 RYQNRFEEDGFKRL
+46 RYQERFGDNGFKRL

-75 PAVTAIGHTSLYT
+75 PAVTAIGHTSIYT

-98 GNDFHINGKQTYCTD
+98 GNDFHIDGKQTYCTD
-113 DDNVSTVG
+113 DAAVATVG
-121 STSNAGKMSPRNL
+121 SNSDAGKMSPHNL
-134 QTTTIGDELHL
+134 KVTTIGDELHL
-145 ATNYQSK
+145 ATNYRSK
-152 VISISLK
+152 VISVSLK
-159 DRAAI
+159 DRASI

-176 FDTET
+176 FDAET

-191 DELPEWLDKF
+191 KDLPGWLKQF
-201 NDKQLAKQYLSK
+201 NDRQLAKHYLSQ
-213 DWNTLY
+213 DWETLY
-219 PIESYKKSC
+219 PTESYKNSTA
-228 VDNNDYET
+228 DNNSYEN
-236 PFPNTAAPTMPVATS
+236 PFPGADTPTMPVTTS
-251 KIMETEGYG
+251 KLMDSEGLG

-270 ITIDLALAAIDGEH
+270 LTIDLALAAIDGER

-295 ISLSSTD
+295 VSLSSTD

-322 DRDIARLLTTLDEK
+322 DRDIARLLAALDQE

-356 KFLKDKNIPAGGWD
+356 KFLTDKGIPAGGWD
-370 IEKTKKSLNNN
+370 IEKTKAALNSH
-381 LKSTFK
+381 LKAEFK
-387 TDKNLVSGLL
+387 TDCNLVSGLL

-413 DKGDVISSA
+413 SKENVVAAA
-422 INYIKRGEGVYCA
+422 IDYIKRGEGVYCA

-444 TIPSPIKD
+444 ILPSPIKD
-452 RIINGYYPGRSGEI
+452 RIVNGYYPGRSGEI
-466 QIIMSPGWYG
+466 QIIMQPGWYG
-476 LESEETGGT
+476 LESEATGGT

-503 SGIKP
+503 SGINP
-508 GHTFAPVDFTDIAA
+508 GATFTPVEITDIAA
-522 TICALL
+522 TVCALL
-528 RIQMPDGCIGKPIAD
+528 HIQMPDGCLGKPVTE
-543 LTDK
+543 LTK

>member
-1 MYKHFLSVLSA
+1 MHKYLFSLLLA
-12 VIISILP
+12 AILAMP
-19 ATAQGTFQRPKLV
+19 AMAQNPFRRPKLV
-32 VGVVIDQMRWDYLY
+32 VGVVVDQMRWDYLY
-46 RYQNRFEEDGFKRL
+46 RYQERFGDNGFKRL

-75 PAVTAIGHTSLYT
+75 PAVTAIGHTSIYT

-98 GNDFHINGKQTYCTD
+98 GNDFHIDGKQTYCTD
-113 DDNVSTVG
+113 DAAVATVG
-121 STSNAGKMSPRNL
+121 SNSDAGKMSPHNL
-134 QTTTIGDELHL
+134 KVTTIGDELHL
-145 ATNYQSK
+145 ATNYRSK
-152 VISISLK
+152 VISVSLK
-159 DRAAI
+159 DRASI

-176 FDTET
+176 FDAET

-191 DELPEWLDKF
+191 KDLPGWLKKF
-201 NDKQLAKQYLSK
+201 NDRQLAKHYLSQ
-213 DWNTLY
+213 DWETLY
-219 PIESYKKSC
+219 PTESYKNSTA
-228 VDNNDYET
+228 DNNSYEN
-236 PFPNTAAPTMPVATS
+236 PFPGADTPTMPVATS
-251 KIMETEGYG
+251 KLMDSEGLG

-270 ITIDLALAAIDGEH
+270 LTIDLALAAIDGER

-295 ISLSSTD
+295 VSLSSTD

-322 DRDIARLLTTLDEK
+322 DRDIARLLAALDQE

-356 KFLKDKNIPAGGWD
+356 KFLTDKGIPAGGWD
-370 IEKTKKSLNNN
+370 IEKTKAALNSH
-381 LKSTFK
+381 LKAEFK
-387 TDKNLVSGLL
+387 TDCNLVSGLL

-413 DKGDVISSA
+413 SKENVVAAA
-422 INYIKRGEGVYCA
+422 IDYIKRGEGVYCA

-444 TIPSPIKD
+444 TLPSPIKD
-452 RIINGYYPGRSGEI
+452 RIVNGYYPGRSGEI
-466 QIIMSPGWYG
+466 QIIMQPGWYG
-476 LESEETGGT
+476 LESEATGGT

-503 SGIKP
+503 SGINP
-508 GHTFAPVDFTDIAA
+508 GATFTPVEITDIAA
-522 TICALL
+522 TVCALL
-528 RIQMPDGCIGKPIAD
+528 HIQMPDGCIGKPVTE
-543 LTDK
+543 LTK